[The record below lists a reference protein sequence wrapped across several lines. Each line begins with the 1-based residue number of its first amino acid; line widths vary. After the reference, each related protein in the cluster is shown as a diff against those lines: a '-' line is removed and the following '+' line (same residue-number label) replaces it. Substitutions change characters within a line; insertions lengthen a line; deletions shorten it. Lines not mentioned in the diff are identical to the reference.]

1 LLQLNITTKKGV
13 FPYEEGLLMIVKED
27 FLNKLRQL
35 FSLNLYEVRIWTA
48 LLSRGISTAGELSE
62 IGDVP
67 RSRAYDVLESLE
79 KKGFIVMK
87 LGKPINYI
95 AVEPQ
100 EVVERAK
107 KLVNK
112 TAKTQVKKLDS
123 LKGGEMLKE
132 LDSLHKQGIEFIEPS
147 DLSGAL
153 RGRHN
158 IYTHME
164 TLVKGAKKSVY
175 IMTSSK
181 GLVRKVESMRGVLQS
196 LSKKGVDIKIA
207 APVDKDS
214 AEVAKDLM
222 SFSKVKHVDKLSAR
236 FCVVDDKDMM
246 FMVTDDKEVHPSYD
260 IGIWVNTPF
269 FASALGNMFEMSW
282 KSMKDASVK
291 LKTL

>member
-1 LLQLNITTKKGV
+1 LLQLKITTKKKRG
-13 FPYEEGLLMIVKED
+13 FPEEGFTMIVKED

-35 FSLNLYEVRIWTA
+35 FNLNLYEVKIWTA

-67 RSRAYDVLESLE
+67 RSRAYDILESLE

-112 TAKTQVKKLDS
+112 NAKFQVKKLDG
-123 LKGGEMLKE
+123 LKGTELLKE

-164 TLVKGAKKSVY
+164 TLIKSAKKSVY

-181 GLVRKVESMRGVLQS
+181 GLVRKVEAMKNVLQG
-196 LSKKGVDIKIA
+196 LAKKGVDVKIA
-207 APVDKDS
+207 APIDKES
-214 AEVAKDLM
+214 AGVAKELM
-222 SFSKVKHVDKLSAR
+222 EFSKVRHADKVVAR
-236 FCVVDDKDMM
+236 FCIVDGKELM
-246 FMVTDDKEVHPSYD
+246 FMVTDDKDVHPSYD
-260 IGIWVNTPF
+260 IGVWVNTPY
-269 FASALGNMFEMSW
+269 FAQALGNMYETAW
-282 KSMKDASVK
+282 KGMKDASTKVK
-291 LKTL
+291 NL

>member
-1 LLQLNITTKKGV
+1 
-13 FPYEEGLLMIVKED
+13 MIVKED

-112 TAKTQVKKLDS
+112 TAKTQVKKLDG

-164 TLVKGAKKSVY
+164 TLVKSAKKSVY

-222 SFSKVKHVDKLSAR
+222 GFSKVKHVDKLSAR

-260 IGIWVNTPF
+260 IGIWVSTPF

-291 LKTL
+291 LKSL